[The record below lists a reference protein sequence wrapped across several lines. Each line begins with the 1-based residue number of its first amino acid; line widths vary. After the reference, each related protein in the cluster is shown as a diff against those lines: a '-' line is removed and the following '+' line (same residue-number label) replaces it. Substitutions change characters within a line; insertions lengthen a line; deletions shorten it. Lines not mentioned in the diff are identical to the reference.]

1 MSIILK
7 AEMWHFHP
15 FFFFLMFVK
24 VIYKTQI
31 FTTVNK
37 IKNINLRLRQI
48 ISNNKIRNKNFQ
60 QKHII
65 TFHYYKQLL
74 INVQIKTG
82 NILKTHKT

>member
-1 MSIILK
+1 
-7 AEMWHFHP
+7 
-15 FFFFLMFVK
+15 MFVK